1 MLQCRVNFLDD
12 THFVW
17 ELERNAVGQDLFS
30 KVCEHLDLLEREY
43 YGLVMWDSPSTRVW
57 LDCAKEIRKQ
67 IRSPVAEF
75 FFSVKFYPPD
85 PSILAEDITRY
96 LLCLQLRKDILID
109 RLPCPSDIL
118 ALLGSYTV
126 QSTLGDYDPN
136 LHKNNYVSKIV
147 LAPNQSEELEE
158 RVMELHSTYRFM
170 SPAQADML
178 FLENAMGLPMY
189 GVDLH
194 PAKDVSGADVMLGVC
209 SEGLIVYE
217 DEIKTNVFHWP
228 RVNKISHKRS
238 TFLLKMRPFED
249 EPDGVISFSL
259 ANYRAC
265 KQLWKCSVE
274 HHSFFRNRLQDT
286 KAQRLL
292 TLGSRFRYHGR
303 TQSECLEA
311 SGNITRAPP
320 RFTRYIIKRKENDEI
335 LDILKQP
342 VRSEFDDWFLVYG
355 PDKWRISTLD
365 DVMLESQKLQE
376 WKRHADDWCVLFDGS
391 PFSVSGIQQ
400 PFQTKEQREDVDVVE
415 GSDERL
421 TDELVIKQSY
431 KLQVVQEGSDVIEK
445 EHPDFELKPLKETL
459 REEVLEVNGE
469 RIQRVV
475 ITKQWTQEVNSLVES
490 QVDVEKKVESMEMVE
505 RRVMVTE
512 EKKLVSGDTFE
523 RLEIMEQRLEE
534 VEAIERKLVEVE
546 ELRVGLQ
553 EVESLEQRLQQ
564 VEKEELQQAETD
576 DWYILLDRR
585 PLMLT
590 PSPTG
595 RVQEELQQSVYIPKP
610 LKKDD
615 DWYILFDVLPQTMEI
630 SRPLPDVSSSILE
643 EYQAEEEKREVERK
657 IQQELVP
664 PEKPKT
670 QTREEVIQSRV
681 KTEEVQNEY
690 KEQVTVDY
698 GRPQTVVLE
707 QRAAEPQT
715 DEENDWFVVLDGF
728 PKRSVPSVE
737 LYEETREDVIR
748 SIVRTEQI
756 KQQEQVTVDYGRP
769 QTLILE
775 QRTEQP
781 QRDVKD
787 DWFIIFDIS
796 PKGSVPLTPHLQSPT
811 VDLYE
816 EIREV
821 IQSRVRTEEVQIKQ
835 PEQVTLIDGKPQQVI
850 LEQRAAQPQRD
861 VKDDWFILFD
871 VSPDE
876 SETLVYPQLQ
886 GTSVELY
893 EETKVEVIESRVRT
907 EEKVTEVMTV
917 STKEQII
924 VPEKKR
930 TSIIQIP
937 QFPVVPREIDDDWFQ
952 LFDKVPY
959 EQKSFPSETRI
970 VSVAPLEAEEKRTV
984 ERRKEEVQIKQEEQV
999 TVNYRRPEPL
1009 TLEQKAAEPERDIED
1024 DWFIIF
1030 DVSPKESVPSSPR
1043 LRGTS
1048 VGLYEETREEVIQ
1061 SRVRTEEKV
1070 TEVMTVSTKEQIIV
1084 PEKKKTSI
1092 IQTPQFPV
1100 VPREV
1105 DDDWFPFFDKVPYEQ
1120 KSFPSDVSGIDFEVR
1135 EPTKDPRVQTV
1146 VEQQMRERRLITE
1159 EKRVVIDER
1168 RKRADIVPQ
1177 RNPTGVQEVDD
1188 DWFELLDTTPSEKR
1202 SIPSVVTEERRIKEQ
1217 EDRVRQQEMRVKEE
1231 EKTRL
1236 REQEKRKLELEVRR
1250 AQPSI
1255 TLATEVQ
1262 PQIEAEDDWY
1272 ILFDVSPKETVF
1284 ADVLKVD
1291 RRAEEEKRRREE
1303 ERRKQIRVD
1312 ERPKRPSVPVE
1323 RPVQLQTEVEDDWFT
1338 LMGISRKD
1346 YFPALPRT
1354 PVISPVAPPKPRPQ
1368 IPADQPLTSTPT
1380 AQPVSI
1386 TKTHQERTKDTLNI
1400 TLESEAETES
1410 VLMRR
1415 SQTWTKRIEGENIYV
1430 RHSILMLED
1439 CDISQEMILKHNASI
1454 NVLKRDFMEVKQD
1467 FGPTE
1472 WDRRLSSYSPTGK
1485 AQLPHAN
1492 GEILVRMGLIED
1504 DEKTVLFRQQET
1516 IYL

>member
-67 IRSPVAEF
+67 IKSPVAEF
-75 FFSVKFYPPD
+75 FFSIKFYPPD

-96 LLCLQLRKDILID
+96 LLCLQLRKDILIG

-136 LHKNNYVSKIV
+136 LHKNNYVSEIV

-158 RVMELHSTYRFM
+158 IVMELHSTYRFM

-209 SEGLIVYE
+209 SEGLMLYE
-217 DEIKTNVFHWP
+217 DAIKTNVFHWP
-228 RVNKISHKRS
+228 RVLKISHKRS
-238 TFLLKMRPFED
+238 TFLLKMCPSED
-249 EPDGVISFSL
+249 ESDGVFSFSL

-292 TLGSRFRYHGR
+292 TLGSRFRYYGR

-320 RFTRYIIKRKENDEI
+320 RFTQNEEI

-342 VRSEFDDWFLVYG
+342 IRSEFDDWFLVYG
-355 PDKWRISTLD
+355 PDKWRISTSD

-376 WKRHADDWCVLFDGS
+376 WKHNAEDWCVLFEGS

-400 PFQTKEQREDVDVVE
+400 PLQTEEQREDVDVVE

-431 KLQVVQEGSDVIEK
+431 KLQVVQEGSDVTEK
-445 EHPDFELKPLKETL
+445 EYPDFELKPLKETL

-490 QVDVEKKVESMEMVE
+490 QVDEEKKVESMEMVE

-553 EVESLEQRLQQ
+553 EVERLEQRLQQ
-564 VEKEELQQAETD
+564 VEKEELQQVEID

-590 PSPTG
+590 TT
-595 RVQEELQQSVYIPKP
+595 R
-610 LKKDD
+610 
-615 DWYILFDVLPQTMEI
+615 T
-630 SRPLPDVSSSILE
+630 DVSSSVPE

-715 DEENDWFVVLDGF
+715 DEENDWFVVLDGS

-756 KQQEQVTVDYGRP
+756 KQQEQVIVDYGRP

-775 QRTEQP
+775 QRTAQP
-781 QRDVKD
+781 QRDVED

-811 VDLYE
+811 ADLYA
-816 EIREV
+816 EIREEV

-835 PEQVTLIDGKPQQVI
+835 QEQVTLIDSKPQQVI

-871 VSPDE
+871 VSPEE

-886 GTSVELY
+886 GPSVELY

-937 QFPVVPREIDDDWFQ
+937 QFPVVPREVDDDWFQ

-959 EQKSFPSETRI
+959 ELKSFPSVSVTPETRI
-970 VSVAPLEAEEKRTV
+970 VPVAPLEAEEKRTV
-984 ERRKEEVQIKQEEQV
+984 ERRKEEVQIKQQEQV
-999 TVNYRRPEPL
+999 TVNYRRPETL
-1009 TLEQKAAEPERDIED
+1009 ILEQKAAEPERDIED

-1030 DVSPKESVPSSPR
+1030 DVAPTESVPSSPR

-1084 PEKKKTSI
+1084 PEKKRTSI
-1092 IQTPQFPV
+1092 IQTPLFPV

-1105 DDDWFPFFDKVPYEQ
+1105 DDDWFQLFDKMPYEQ
-1120 KSFPSDVSGIDFEVR
+1120 KSFPSDVIGIDFEVR
-1135 EPTKDPRVQTV
+1135 EPTKDPRVQSV
-1146 VEQQMRERRLITE
+1146 VEEQMRERRLITE

-1177 RNPTGVQEVDD
+1177 MIPAGVQEVND

-1202 SIPSVVTEERRIKEQ
+1202 SVPSVVTEERRIKEQ
-1217 EDRVRQQEMRVKEE
+1217 EDRGRQQEMRVKEE
-1231 EKTRL
+1231 EKRRL
-1236 REQEKRKLELEVRR
+1236 REQEKRKQELEARR
-1250 AQPSI
+1250 AQPSII

-1262 PQIEAEDDWY
+1262 PQIEVEDDWF
-1272 ILFDVSPKETVF
+1272 ILFDVSPKET
-1284 ADVLKVD
+1284 DVLKVD
-1291 RRAEEEKRRREE
+1291 RRAEEEKMRREE
-1303 ERRKQIRVD
+1303 ERKKQIRVD
-1312 ERPKRPSVPVE
+1312 ERPKRPSVPE
-1323 RPVQLQTEVEDDWFT
+1323 KRPVQLQTEVEDDWFT
-1338 LMGISRKD
+1338 LTDISSKD
-1346 YFPALPRT
+1346 YVPMLPRT

-1386 TKTHQERTKDTLNI
+1386 TKTHQERTKDILNI

-1415 SQTWTKRIEGENIYV
+1415 SQTWTKRIEGESIYV
-1430 RHSILMLED
+1430 RHSILMLEE
-1439 CDISQEMILKHNASI
+1439 CDVSQDMMLKHHASI
-1454 NVLKRDFMEVKQD
+1454 NELKRVFMEVKQD

-1472 WDRRLSSYSPTGK
+1472 WDRRLSSYSPSGK

-1492 GEILVRMGLIED
+1492 GEILVRMGLIKD
-1504 DEKTVLFRQQET
+1504 DEKIVLLHQQET
-1516 IYL
+1516 IYV

>member
-1 MLQCRVNFLDD
+1 MLQCRVTFLDD

-67 IRSPVAEF
+67 IKSPVAEF
-75 FFSVKFYPPD
+75 FFSIKFYPPD

-96 LLCLQLRKDILID
+96 LLCLQLRKDILIG

-136 LHKNNYVSKIV
+136 LHRDNYVNEIV

-209 SEGLIVYE
+209 SEGLMVYE

-228 RVNKISHKRS
+228 RVLKISHKRS
-238 TFLLKMRPFED
+238 TFLLKMRPSEQD
-249 EPDGVISFSL
+249 ESDGVVSFSL

-292 TLGSRFRYHGR
+292 TLGSRFRYCGR

-320 RFTRYIIKRKENDEI
+320 RFTRYIIMRKENEEI

-342 VRSEFDDWFLVYG
+342 VRSDIDDWFLVYG
-355 PDKWRISTLD
+355 PDKWRISTSD

-376 WKRHADDWCVLFDGS
+376 WKHHADDWCVLFDGS

-400 PFQTKEQREDVDVVE
+400 PLQTWNVEVVE

-431 KLQVVQEGSDVIEK
+431 KLQVLQEGSDVTEK

-475 ITKQWTQEVNSLVES
+475 ITKQWTQEVSSLVES

-553 EVESLEQRLQQ
+553 EVERLEQRLQQ
-564 VEKEELQQAETD
+564 IEKEELQQVEID

-590 PSPTG
+590 TTPTG
-595 RVQEELQQSVYIPKP
+595 RVQEELQQIVYIPKP
-610 LKKDD
+610 WKKDD

-630 SRPLPDVSSSILE
+630 SRPLTDVCSSVPE

-681 KTEEVQNEY
+681 KTEELQNEY

-698 GRPQTVVLE
+698 GRPQTVVFE

-715 DEENDWFVVLDGF
+715 DEEKDWFVVLDGS

-737 LYEETREDVIR
+737 LYEETREDVIQ

-756 KQQEQVTVDYGRP
+756 KPQEQVTVDYGRP

-781 QRDVKD
+781 QRDVED
-787 DWFIIFDIS
+787 DWFIIFDVF

-811 VDLYE
+811 ADLYE
-816 EIREV
+816 EIREEV
-821 IQSRVRTEEVQIKQ
+821 IQSRVRTEEV
-835 PEQVTLIDGKPQQVI
+835 TLKDSKPQQVI
-850 LEQRAAQPQRD
+850 LEEIAAQPQRD

-871 VSPDE
+871 VSPEE
-876 SETLVYPQLQ
+876 SETLVYPQLR

-937 QFPVVPREIDDDWFQ
+937 QFPVVPREADDDWLQ

-959 EQKSFPSETRI
+959 EQKGFPSETRI

-984 ERRKEEVQIKQEEQV
+984 ERIKEEVQIKQQEQV
-999 TVNYRRPEPL
+999 TVNYRRPEAL
-1009 TLEQKAAEPERDIED
+1009 ILEQKAAEPERDTED
-1024 DWFIIF
+1024 DWFILF

-1043 LRGTS
+1043 LRGPS
-1048 VGLYEETREEVIQ
+1048 VALYEETREEVIQ

-1084 PEKKKTSI
+1084 PEKKRMSI

-1105 DDDWFPFFDKVPYEQ
+1105 DDDWFQLFDKVPYEQ

-1135 EPTKDPRVQTV
+1135 EPTKDPRVQMV
-1146 VEQQMRERRLITE
+1146 VEEQMRERRLITE

-1177 RNPTGVQEVDD
+1177 MIPAGVQEVDD
-1188 DWFELLDTTPSEKR
+1188 VWFELLDTTPSEKR
-1202 SIPSVVTEERRIKEQ
+1202 SVPSVVTEERRIKEQ

-1231 EKTRL
+1231 EKRRL
-1236 REQEKRKLELEVRR
+1236 REQEKRKQELEARR

-1262 PQIEAEDDWY
+1262 PQIEVEDDWF

-1291 RRAEEEKRRREE
+1291 RRAEEEKIRREE
-1303 ERRKQIRVD
+1303 EKKKQIRVD
-1312 ERPKRPSVPVE
+1312 ERPKRPSVPE
-1323 RPVQLQTEVEDDWFT
+1323 KRPVQLQTEVEGDWFT
-1338 LMGISRKD
+1338 LMGISSKE
-1346 YFPALPRT
+1346 YAPMPPRT

-1386 TKTHQERTKDTLNI
+1386 TKTHQERTKDILNI
-1400 TLESEAETES
+1400 TLESEAENES

-1415 SQTWTKRIEGENIYV
+1415 SQTWTKRIEGESIYV
-1430 RHSILMLED
+1430 RHSILMLEVCEE
-1439 CDISQEMILKHNASI
+1439 CDVSQEMILKHHASI
-1454 NVLKRDFMEVKQD
+1454 NELKRVFMEVKQD

-1492 GEILVRMGLIED
+1492 GEILVRMGLIK
-1504 DEKTVLFRQQET
+1504 DEEKIVLLRQQET
-1516 IYL
+1516 IYV

>member
-959 EQKSFPSETRI
+959 EQKSFPS
-970 VSVAPLEAEEKRTV
+970 
-984 ERRKEEVQIKQEEQV
+984 
-999 TVNYRRPEPL
+999 
-1009 TLEQKAAEPERDIED
+1009 
-1024 DWFIIF
+1024 
-1030 DVSPKESVPSSPR
+1030 
-1043 LRGTS
+1043 
-1048 VGLYEETREEVIQ
+1048 
-1061 SRVRTEEKV
+1061 
-1070 TEVMTVSTKEQIIV
+1070 
-1084 PEKKKTSI
+1084 
-1092 IQTPQFPV
+1092 
-1100 VPREV
+1100 
-1105 DDDWFPFFDKVPYEQ
+1105 
-1120 KSFPSDVSGIDFEVR
+1120 DVSGIDFEVR

-1430 RHSILMLED
+1430 RHSILMLEVCED

>member
-30 KVCEHLDLLEREY
+30 KVCEHLDLLERDY

-67 IRSPVAEF
+67 IKSPVTEF
-75 FFSVKFYPPD
+75 FFSIKFYPPD
-85 PSILAEDITRY
+85 PSILSEDITRY
-96 LLCLQLRKDILID
+96 LLCLQLKKDILIG

-118 ALLGSYTV
+118 SLLGSYTV

-136 LHKNNYVSKIV
+136 LHKNNYVSEIV

-209 SEGLIVYE
+209 SEGLMVYE
-217 DEIKTNVFHWP
+217 DGIKTNVFFWP
-228 RVNKISHKRS
+228 RVLKISHKRS
-238 TFLLKMRPFED
+238 TFLLKMRPS
-249 EPDGVISFSL
+249 EPDESEGDVSFRL
-259 ANYRAC
+259 ATYRAC

-286 KAQRLL
+286 KAKRLL
-292 TLGSRFRYHGR
+292 TLGSRFRHHGL

-320 RFTRYIIKRKENDEI
+320 RFTRYINKRKANEEI
-335 LDILKQP
+335 LDILTQP
-342 VRSEFDDWFLVYG
+342 VRAEFDDWFLVYG
-355 PDKWRISTLD
+355 PDKWHISTSD
-365 DVMLESQKLQE
+365 DGMLESQKLQE
-376 WKRHADDWCVLFDGS
+376 WKHHADDWCVLLDSS
-391 PFSVSGIQQ
+391 PFSLSGVQQ
-400 PFQTKEQREDVDVVE
+400 PLQTEELREDVEVVE

-421 TDELVIKQSY
+421 TNELVIKQSY
-431 KLQVVQEGSDVIEK
+431 KVQVVQEGSDVIEK
-445 EHPDFELKPLKETL
+445 EHQEVMKPLKETL

-490 QVDVEKKVESMEMVE
+490 QIDVEKKIERMELVE
-505 RRVMVTE
+505 RHVMVTE
-512 EKKLVSGDTFE
+512 ERKFGSGDIFE

-534 VEAIERKLVEVE
+534 VEAIKRKLVEVE

-564 VEKEELQQAETD
+564 VEKEELQRVETD
-576 DWYILLDRR
+576 DWYILLDCR

-590 PSPTG
+590 PTPIG
-595 RVQEELQQSVYIPKP
+595 RVQEELQQIVYIPK
-610 LKKDD
+610 LMKKDD
-615 DWYILFDVLPQTMEI
+615 DWYILLDVLPQTMEI
-630 SRPLPDVSSSILE
+630 SHLSDVSSSVPE

-664 PEKPKT
+664 SEKP
-670 QTREEVIQSRV
+670 QTLTTEEAIPSRV
-681 KTEEVQNEY
+681 ETEEVQ
-690 KEQVTVDY
+690 KEQKEPVTVDY
-698 GRPQTVVLE
+698 GRPQPVVLE

-715 DEENDWFVVLDGF
+715 DEDDDWFVVLDGS
-728 PKRSVPSVE
+728 PKRSVASVE

-748 SIVRTEQI
+748 SGVKTEQV
-756 KQQEQVTVDYGRP
+756 KQQEQVAEDYGRP

-775 QRTEQP
+775 QRAAQP
-781 QRDVKD
+781 QRDVED
-787 DWFIIFDIS
+787 DWFIIFDVS
-796 PKGSVPLTPHLQSPT
+796 PKESVPS
-811 VDLYE
+811 
-816 EIREV
+816 
-821 IQSRVRTEEVQIKQ
+821 S
-835 PEQVTLIDGKPQQVI
+835 
-850 LEQRAAQPQRD
+850 
-861 VKDDWFILFD
+861 
-871 VSPDE
+871 
-876 SETLVYPQLQ
+876 PQLR

-893 EETKVEVIESRVRT
+893 EETREEEIQSRVRT
-907 EEKVTEVMTV
+907 EEKVIEVMTV
-917 STKEQII
+917 STKEQIT

-930 TSIIQIP
+930 TSIVQTP
-937 QFPVVPREIDDDWFQ
+937 QFPVVPREVDDDWFQ

-959 EQKSFPSETRI
+959 EQKSFPSVSVTPETRV
-970 VSVAPLEAEEKRTV
+970 VSVAPLEAEEKIAV
-984 ERRKEEVQIKQEEQV
+984 GRRKEEVQIKQQEQV

-1009 TLEQKAAEPERDIED
+1009 AEPERDIED

-1030 DVSPKESVPSSPR
+1030 DVSPIESEPSSPQ
-1043 LRGTS
+1043 LRGTT
-1048 VGLYEETREEVIQ
+1048 VELYEETREKEIQ

-1070 TEVMTVSTKEQIIV
+1070 IEVMTVSTKEQITV
-1084 PEKKKTSI
+1084 PEKKRTSI
-1092 IQTPQFPV
+1092 VQTPQFPV

-1105 DDDWFPFFDKVPYEQ
+1105 DDDWFQLFDKGPYEQ
-1120 KSFPSDVSGIDFEVR
+1120 KSFPSDVRSTDFEVC
-1135 EPTKDPRVQTV
+1135 EITKDQRVQRV
-1146 VEQQMRERRLITE
+1146 VEEQMREKRLITE
-1159 EKRVVIDER
+1159 EKRVVIDEP
-1168 RKRADIVPQ
+1168 RKRADVVPQ
-1177 RNPTGVQEVDD
+1177 MIPTGVQEVHD

-1202 SIPSVVTEERRIKEQ
+1202 SVPSVVSVATVERRIKEQ
-1217 EDRVRQQEMRVKEE
+1217 EDRERQQEMRVREE
-1231 EKTRL
+1231 EKRRL
-1236 REQEKRKLELEVRR
+1236 REQEKRKQELEARR

-1262 PQIEAEDDWY
+1262 PQIEAEDDWF
-1272 ILFDVSPKETVF
+1272 ILFDVSPEETVV
-1284 ADVLKVD
+1284 ADDLKVD

-1303 ERRKQIRVD
+1303 ERKKQIRVE
-1312 ERPKRPSVPVE
+1312 ERPKRPSVPE
-1323 RPVQLQTEVEDDWFT
+1323 KRPVQLQTELEDDWFT
-1338 LMGISRKD
+1338 LMGAFPKD
-1346 YFPALPRT
+1346 YVPTLPHT

-1386 TKTHQERTKDTLNI
+1386 TKTRQEKTKDVLNI

-1415 SQTWTKRIEGENIYV
+1415 SQIWKKKIEGESIYV

-1439 CDISQEMILKHNASI
+1439 LDVSQEIILKHHASI
-1454 NVLKRDFMEVKQD
+1454 TELKRVFMEVKED
-1467 FGPTE
+1467 FKPTE
-1472 WDRRLSSYSPTGK
+1472 WDRRLSSYSPSGK
-1485 AQLPHAN
+1485 AQLPHFN

-1504 DEKTVLFRQQET
+1504 DEKTVLLRQQET
-1516 IYL
+1516 IYV

>member
-12 THFVW
+12 TYFVW

-67 IRSPVAEF
+67 IKSPVAEF
-75 FFSVKFYPPD
+75 FFSIKFYPPD

-96 LLCLQLRKDILID
+96 LLCLQLRKDILIG

-118 ALLGSYTV
+118 ALLGSYTI

-136 LHKNNYVSKIV
+136 LHKNNYVSEIV

-158 RVMELHSTYRFM
+158 RVMELHSTYRSM

-209 SEGLIVYE
+209 SEGLVVYE
-217 DEIKTNVFHWP
+217 DDIKTNVFHWP
-228 RVNKISHKRS
+228 RVLKISHKRS
-238 TFLLKMRPFED
+238 TFLLKMRPSEED
-249 EPDGVISFSL
+249 ESDGVISFSL

-274 HHSFFRNRLQDT
+274 HHSFFRNRPQDT

-292 TLGSRFRYHGR
+292 TLGSRFRYCGR

-320 RFTRYIIKRKENDEI
+320 QFTRYIIMRKENEEI

-342 VRSEFDDWFLVYG
+342 VRSEIDDWFLVYG
-355 PDKWRISTLD
+355 PDKWRFFTSD

-376 WKRHADDWCVLFDGS
+376 WKHHADDWCVLFDGS

-400 PFQTKEQREDVDVVE
+400 PLQTWNVEVVE

-431 KLQVVQEGSDVIEK
+431 KLQVVQEGSDVTEK

-490 QVDVEKKVESMEMVE
+490 QVDVESMEMVE

-523 RLEIMEQRLEE
+523 GLEIMEQRLQE
-534 VEAIERKLVEVE
+534 VEAIERKLGEVE

-553 EVESLEQRLQQ
+553 EVEHLEQRLQQ
-564 VEKEELQQAETD
+564 VEKEELQQVGID

-590 PSPTG
+590 TAPKG
-595 RVQEELQQSVYIPKP
+595 RVQEDLQQIVYIHKP
-610 LKKDD
+610 WKKDD

-630 SRPLPDVSSSILE
+630 SRPLPDVSSSVPE

-657 IQQELVP
+657 IQHELVP

-681 KTEEVQNEY
+681 KTEELQNEY

-698 GRPQTVVLE
+698 GRPQIIVLE

-715 DEENDWFVVLDGF
+715 DEENDWFVVLDGS

-756 KQQEQVTVDYGRP
+756 KPQEQVAVDYGRP

-781 QRDVKD
+781 QRDVED
-787 DWFIIFDIS
+787 DWFIIFDVF
-796 PKGSVPLTPHLQSPT
+796 PKGSVPLTPHVQSPT
-811 VDLYE
+811 ADLYE
-816 EIREV
+816 EIREEV

-835 PEQVTLIDGKPQQVI
+835 LEQVTLIDSKPQQVI
-850 LEQRAAQPQRD
+850 LEEIAAQPQRD

-871 VSPDE
+871 VSPEE
-876 SETLVYPQLQ
+876 SETLVYPQLR

-893 EETKVEVIESRVRT
+893 EETKVEVIESRERT

-937 QFPVVPREIDDDWFQ
+937 QFPVVPREVDDDWFQ
-952 LFDKVPY
+952 LFDKVFY
-959 EQKSFPSETRI
+959 EQKSFP
-970 VSVAPLEAEEKRTV
+970 
-984 ERRKEEVQIKQEEQV
+984 
-999 TVNYRRPEPL
+999 
-1009 TLEQKAAEPERDIED
+1009 
-1024 DWFIIF
+1024 
-1030 DVSPKESVPSSPR
+1030 SVPSSPR

-1048 VGLYEETREEVIQ
+1048 VALYVETREEVIQ

-1084 PEKKKTSI
+1084 PEKKRTSI

-1105 DDDWFPFFDKVPYEQ
+1105 YDDWFQHFDKVPYEQ

-1135 EPTKDPRVQTV
+1135 EPTKDLRDQMV
-1146 VEQQMRERRLITE
+1146 VEEQMRERRLITE

-1168 RKRADIVPQ
+1168 RKTADIVPQ
-1177 RNPTGVQEVDD
+1177 MIPAGVQEVDD
-1188 DWFELLDTTPSEKR
+1188 NWFELLDTTPSEKR
-1202 SIPSVVTEERRIKEQ
+1202 SIPSVVTEERRINEQ

-1231 EKTRL
+1231 EKRRL
-1236 REQEKRKLELEVRR
+1236 REQEKRKQELEARR

-1262 PQIEAEDDWY
+1262 PQIEVEEDWF
-1272 ILFDVSPKETVF
+1272 ILFDVSPKEPVF

-1291 RRAEEEKRRREE
+1291 RRAEEEKMRREE
-1303 ERRKQIRVD
+1303 EKKKQIRVD
-1312 ERPKRPSVPVE
+1312 ERPKRPSVPE
-1323 RPVQLQTEVEDDWFT
+1323 KRPVQLQTEVEDDWFT
-1338 LMGISRKD
+1338 FMGISSKK
-1346 YFPALPRT
+1346 YAPTPPRT
-1354 PVISPVAPPKPRPQ
+1354 PVISPVALPKPRPQ

-1386 TKTHQERTKDTLNI
+1386 TKTHQERTKDILNI
-1400 TLESEAETES
+1400 TLESEAENES

-1415 SQTWTKRIEGENIYV
+1415 SQTWTKRIEGDSIYV
-1430 RHSILMLED
+1430 RHSFLMLEE
-1439 CDISQEMILKHNASI
+1439 CDVSQEMILKHHASI
-1454 NVLKRDFMEVKQD
+1454 HELKRVFMEVKQD

-1492 GEILVRMGLIED
+1492 GEILVRMGLIKD
-1504 DEKTVLFRQQET
+1504 DEKIVLLRQQET
-1516 IYL
+1516 IYI